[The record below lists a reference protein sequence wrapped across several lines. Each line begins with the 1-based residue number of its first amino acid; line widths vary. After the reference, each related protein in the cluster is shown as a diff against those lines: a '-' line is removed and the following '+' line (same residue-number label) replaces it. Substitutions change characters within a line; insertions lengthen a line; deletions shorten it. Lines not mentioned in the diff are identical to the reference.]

1 MSHKDA
7 TENKKPREGD
17 FLFAPSADRLC
28 QSEAS
33 MEKLLI
39 VMALACL
46 PGDRLID
53 LSRKIPRGIRS
64 MNFVVSLE
72 PFYTR
77 FYIYQPGFP
86 DSLQQC
92 CGGKP
97 SGVLRIPIID
107 GRFCV
112 RQSQPQMKW
121 SVRALLRPD
130 IEM

>member
-1 MSHKDA
+1 
-7 TENKKPREGD
+7 
-17 FLFAPSADRLC
+17 
-28 QSEAS
+28 
-33 MEKLLI
+33 MEKLLLVI
-39 VMALACL
+39 ALACL

-53 LSRKIPRGIRS
+53 LSSKIPRRVRS
-64 MNFVVSLE
+64 MDFVVSLE

-77 FYIYQPGFP
+77 FYICQPGFP
-86 DSLQQC
+86 DSFQHC

-97 SGVLRIPIID
+97 SGVLRIPIVD

-121 SVRALLRPD
+121 AVRALLRPD

>member
-1 MSHKDA
+1 
-7 TENKKPREGD
+7 
-17 FLFAPSADRLC
+17 
-28 QSEAS
+28 
-33 MEKLLI
+33 MEKLLLVI
-39 VMALACL
+39 ALACS

-53 LSRKIPRGIRS
+53 LSSKIPRGIRS
-64 MNFVVSLE
+64 MDFLVSLE

-86 DSLQQC
+86 DSLQKC

>member
-1 MSHKDA
+1 MA
-7 TENKKPREGD
+7 
-17 FLFAPSADRLC
+17 
-28 QSEAS
+28 
-33 MEKLLI
+33 KLETRCKTN
-39 VMALACL
+39 CL

-53 LSRKIPRGIRS
+53 LSSKIPRGIRS
-64 MNFVVSLE
+64 MDFVVSLE

-86 DSLQQC
+86 ESLQHC

-97 SGVLRIPIID
+97 TGVLRIPIVD

-121 SVRALLRPD
+121 TVRALLKPE

>member
-1 MSHKDA
+1 MEKVLIVA
-7 TENKKPREGD
+7 A
-17 FLFAPSADRLC
+17 LLC
-28 QSEAS
+28 Q
-33 MEKLLI
+33 
-39 VMALACL
+39 

-53 LSRKIPRGIRS
+53 LRSKIPREARS
-64 MNFVVSLE
+64 MDFVVSVE

-86 DSLQQC
+86 DSSLQHC

-97 SGVLRIPIID
+97 SAVLRIPVID

-112 RQSQPQMKW
+112 RQSQSKMKW
-121 SVRALLRPD
+121 TVRALLVPG

>member
-1 MSHKDA
+1 
-7 TENKKPREGD
+7 
-17 FLFAPSADRLC
+17 
-28 QSEAS
+28 

-39 VMALACL
+39 VIALACL

-53 LSRKIPRGIRS
+53 LSSKLPHGIRS
-64 MNFVVSLE
+64 MDFVVSLE

-97 SGVLRIPIID
+97 SGVLRLPIID

-121 SVRALLRPD
+121 TVRALLRPD

>member
-1 MSHKDA
+1 
-7 TENKKPREGD
+7 
-17 FLFAPSADRLC
+17 
-28 QSEAS
+28 
-33 MEKLLI
+33 MEKLLL
-39 VMALACL
+39 VTALACL

-53 LSRKIPRGIRS
+53 LSSKIPRQVRS
-64 MNFVVSLE
+64 MDLVVSLE
-72 PFYTR
+72 PFYAR

-86 DSLQQC
+86 DSIQQC
-92 CGGKP
+92 CSSK
-97 SGVLRIPIID
+97 STGVLRIPVVD